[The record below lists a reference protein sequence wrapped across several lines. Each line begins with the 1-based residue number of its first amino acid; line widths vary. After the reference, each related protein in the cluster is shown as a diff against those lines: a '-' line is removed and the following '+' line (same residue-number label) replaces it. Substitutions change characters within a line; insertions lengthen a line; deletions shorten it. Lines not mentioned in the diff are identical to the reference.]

1 MEEKELREALDNLKN
16 TLEASLTK
24 KGEAQA
30 AQIKSAED
38 KLEAVEKS
46 LKELEEL
53 KTKQPD
59 VKAEDVAKI
68 KSDLDATIKA
78 LDILQIRIKNPL
90 PAKKEE
96 LKTFD
101 ASLKE
106 AIQEA
111 EDKIAKFNRGE
122 LKRFDIELKAVGDIT
137 TANITGGTVWGAQYQ
152 PGIIQ
157 SPNRKTHMRSII
169 KVLAAGPGTDFYFM
183 RENGAGEGAIAPT
196 AEDAIKPQL
205 DIDLVESSVKFETI
219 AGWLRISRKA
229 LNNVQGLTA
238 FLQSRLPEKLLNV
251 EDAQILAGDGT
262 SPNLKGWGTSGN
274 FTASS
279 ATAAQVL
286 IEKIITDIAA
296 LEDANERDA
305 NFGLLRPADYY
316 SFFLNKATGSGEY
329 DLPQGVVFN
338 NGVLYILGVPFYPST
353 AVKKDTVNGNDYYVG
368 DLSGANI
375 MQQEAMRIEFFE
387 QDGTNVRE
395 NKITVRIE
403 ETIALPVY
411 GADYLIKGNTKVS
424 AT

>member
-1 MEEKELREALDNLKN
+1 MEDKKEFLDELEKLKKSLEDNLEKKN
-16 TLEASLTK
+16 
-24 KGEAQA
+24 EAQV
-30 AQIKSAED
+30 KSADE
-38 KLEAVEKS
+38 KLEAIQKA
-46 LKELEEL
+46 LKEVQDKETVTPDEL
-53 KTKQPD
+53 KKL
-59 VKAEDVAKI
+59 KA
-68 KSDLDATIKA
+68 DLDATIKA
-78 LDILQIRIKNPL
+78 LDILQVRIKNAPE
-90 PAKKEE
+90 PKKEG

-101 ASLKE
+101 VSLKE
-106 AIQEA
+106 ALQES

-424 AT
+424 AV

>member
-1 MEEKELREALDNLKN
+1 MQNL
-16 TLEASLTK
+16 
-24 KGEAQA
+24 
-30 AQIKSAED
+30 
-38 KLEAVEKS
+38 
-46 LKELEEL
+46 
-53 KTKQPD
+53 
-59 VKAEDVAKI
+59 
-68 KSDLDATIKA
+68 
-78 LDILQIRIKNPL
+78 
-90 PAKKEE
+90 
-96 LKTFD
+96 
-101 ASLKE
+101 
-106 AIQEA
+106 
-111 EDKIAKFNRGE
+111 
-122 LKRFDIELKAVGDIT
+122 T
-137 TANITGGTVWGAQYQ
+137 T
-152 PGIIQ
+152 
-157 SPNRKTHMRSII
+157 
-169 KVLAAGPGTDFYFM
+169 
-183 RENGAGEGAIAPT
+183 
-196 AEDAIKPQL
+196 
-205 DIDLVESSVKFETI
+205 
-219 AGWLRISRKA
+219 
-229 LNNVQGLTA
+229 

-251 EDAQILAGDGT
+251 EDAQILLGDGNT
-262 SPNLKGWGTSGN
+262 PNIKGWGASGN

-279 ATAAQVL
+279 ATTAQVL

-353 AVKKDTVNGNDYYVG
+353 AVKKDTTNGNDYYVG
-368 DLSGANI
+368 DLNGANI